1 MAGLSESGSD
11 YEYDDSYTQ
20 LPTIHIPT
28 WQEQED
34 ARKARAQRVVDYWR
48 SKEKNSFINQFR
60 DQIKAPSFQTQA
72 RMEAVRTEVT
82 EYFTHRYN
90 IRFLKTMG
98 SAFRYDSDGPSLF
111 EEKDGQD
118 GKPKRRF
125 IVKHAPE
132 SGDNEV
138 TWLRRLQGFPHIVN
152 LLHAEGQADDFVF
165 GLDGPPLGGD
175 PMGLDPGP
183 GGSFEFGVH
192 GPPLGGDPL
201 GLDPGPGGSFEFG
214 VHGPPLGGDPLGLDL
229 GLGGASD
236 PGVGPSTAPAATGPA
251 TGSAG
256 TDAGGDFF
264 MRNADNGSDQN
275 DSRSIFDPFWQW
287 VSPPPPPPPLPS
299 RAVMILEYLEGG
311 DLGAMRQR
319 FREAGRQPPIRFLW
333 MVLGCL
339 ARACVAMAYHP
350 YLPKGENEKIP
361 DGKTPLNLVHTK
373 LDPSHVLIGQVT
385 TQDGEHMVSPIF
397 KVCSFGGTELRDF
410 PLWEEGEGIRD
421 NMLWAAKTMQTIA
434 LPFSEDIDGDTG
446 VFPEDSIDY
455 TDPKRGKVLTA
466 MSEELIDDQ
475 ELSPSFKWAIA
486 RMMAISNDDP
496 LSTLKDVLR
505 LCETRIFRPEACYPG
520 PLPEFF
526 TDEAIMRVVFELV
539 LSAPVDPPTPI
550 DTTQSGQSNFSSRL
564 QSIAQSTATAIIG
577 GNGPPGPPGFPTG
590 LV

>member
-11 YEYDDSYTQ
+11 YDYDETYIQ

-34 ARKARAQRVVDYWR
+34 ARKARAQRIEDYWR

-60 DQIKAPSFQTQA
+60 DQIKVPSFQAQA

-98 SAFRYDSDGPSLF
+98 SAFHYDSDGPSLF

-138 TWLRRLQGFPHIVN
+138 TWLRRLQGLPHIVN
-152 LLHAEGQADDFVF
+152 LMHVEGQADDFVF

-175 PMGLDPGP
+175 P
-183 GGSFEFGVH
+183 
-192 GPPLGGDPL
+192 L
-201 GLDPGPGGSFEFG
+201 GLDPGPGGGGFVFG

-236 PGVGPSTAPAATGPA
+236 PGIGPSTAPAATGPA

-275 DSRSIFDPFWQW
+275 DSGSIFDPFWRW
-287 VSPPPPPPPLPS
+287 VSPPPPPPPPPS

-333 MVLGCL
+333 MVLGCYTHTSAARTIV

-361 DGKTPLNLVHTK
+361 DGETPLNLVHTK

-385 TQDGEHMVSPIF
+385 TQDGEHMVSPIL
-397 KVCSFGGTELRDF
+397 KVCSFGGSELRDF

-434 LPFSEDIDGDTG
+434 LPFSEDIDLDTG

-455 TDPKRGKVLTA
+455 TDPKRGEILTA
-466 MSEELIDDQ
+466 MSEELIDDL

-496 LSTLKDVLR
+496 LSTLKDILR
-505 LCETRIFRPEACYPG
+505 LCETRIYRPEACYPG

-526 TDEAIMRVVFELV
+526 TDEAIMSVVFELV
-539 LSAPVDPPTPI
+539 LNAPVDPPAPI

-564 QSIAQSTATAIIG
+564 QSIAQSTATAILG
-577 GNGPPGPPGFPTG
+577 GNAPPGPPGFPTG